1 MDCLSKQSFLPKTAT
16 ACSLHPVVLFEILD
30 HFTRRNAHQSRVVGA
45 LLGNM
50 NADGT
55 VNLRNSFPMP
65 QDESNTPDF
74 DQFFETM
81 SQLHRKVNMR
91 EHLVG
96 FYVTAKADEEGI
108 KDEVGE
114 EDLPLQAFFENKIG
128 DKQPCVM
135 LRVDANI
142 QNAEH
147 IGVSTF
153 TSSPLVIRG
162 DKNFGEKDLGRCF
175 NRVPCAVRTYEA
187 ERIRVDFITQ
197 NTIGQ
202 GGGEEL
208 GSDLEKLESCI
219 SKLTMMMDST
229 LEHVDAVIDGK
240 VPADTRI
247 GRALAEAVAAVPPL
261 SSSELEGAFSKSLQ
275 DLLMVQYLSA
285 IAQSQLCFW
294 QKLQSMQ

>member
-1 MDCLSKQSFLPKTAT
+1 MDSLSKQSFLPKSNTT
-16 ACSLHPVVLFEILD
+16 CSLHPVVLFEILD
-30 HFTRRNAHQSRVVGA
+30 HFTRRNADQSRVVGA
-45 LLGNM
+45 LLGNV

-65 QDESNTPDF
+65 HDDANMPEF

-81 SQLHRKVNMR
+81 SQLHRKVNVR

-96 FYVTAKADEEGI
+96 WYVTAKADEEVN

-114 EDLPLQAFFENKIG
+114 DDLPLQAFFESKIG
-128 DKQPCVM
+128 DKHQCVM

-153 TSSPLVIRG
+153 TNSSLVLRG
-162 DKNFGEKDLGRCF
+162 DKNAGEKNLGRCF

-187 ERIRVDFITQ
+187 ERIGVDFVTQ

-219 SKLTMMMDST
+219 NKVTMMMDT
-229 LEHVDAVIDGK
+229 TIEHLDGVIDGK
-240 VPADTRI
+240 IPADTRI

-261 SSSELEGAFSKSLQ
+261 SPADLEDAFSKSLQ
-275 DLLMVQYLSA
+275 DLLMVQYLGA
-285 IAQSQLCFW
+285 IAQAQLCFW